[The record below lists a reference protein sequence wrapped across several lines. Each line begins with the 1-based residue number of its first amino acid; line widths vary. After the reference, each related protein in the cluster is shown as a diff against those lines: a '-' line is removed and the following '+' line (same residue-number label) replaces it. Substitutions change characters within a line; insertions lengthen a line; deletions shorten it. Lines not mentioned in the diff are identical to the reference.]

1 MHKPVLRTE
10 KQQKLYEYK
19 KAWAKANADKVRASR
34 IRYEERNAE
43 KVAEYRNS
51 PEFKKRAV
59 ERARAYELAH
69 PEEKR
74 ERSRLY
80 AKRFPAKSAFV
91 SRTRQA
97 NKRRAT
103 PAWANK
109 ERMKALYSLA
119 AMFTANTGERWHV
132 DHIIPLKNKLVCG
145 LHVYENLRVV
155 PAKVNLQ
162 KSNKFKP

>member
-1 MHKPVLRTE
+1 MLRTE

-34 IRYEERNAE
+34 IRYEKKNPE
-43 KVAEYRNS
+43 KVAAYRNS

-74 ERSRLY
+74 ERSRLWH
-80 AKRFPAKSAFV
+80 KRYPAKSAFI
-91 SRTRQA
+91 SKTRQA
-97 NKRRAT
+97 RKRQAV
-103 PAWANK
+103 PAWANL
-109 ERMKALYSLA
+109 ERIQALYSLA
-119 AMFTANTGERWHV
+119 AMLTSNTGEKWHV
-132 DHIIPLKNKLVCG
+132 DHIIPIASDFVCG

>member
-1 MHKPVLRTE
+1 MYKQLLRTE
-10 KQQKLYEYK
+10 VQQRRYEYK
-19 KAWAKANADKVRASR
+19 KAWAKANAGKVRASR
-34 IRYEERNAE
+34 IAYEERNTE

-51 PEFKKRAV
+51 PAFKKRAV

-80 AKRFPAKSAFV
+80 SKRFPAKSAFI

-97 NKRRAT
+97 NKRKAT
-103 PAWANK
+103 PAWANRD
-109 ERMKALYSLA
+109 RMKALYSLA

-132 DHIIPLKNKLVCG
+132 DHIIPLKNPLVCG

-162 KSNKFKP
+162 KSNKFEV